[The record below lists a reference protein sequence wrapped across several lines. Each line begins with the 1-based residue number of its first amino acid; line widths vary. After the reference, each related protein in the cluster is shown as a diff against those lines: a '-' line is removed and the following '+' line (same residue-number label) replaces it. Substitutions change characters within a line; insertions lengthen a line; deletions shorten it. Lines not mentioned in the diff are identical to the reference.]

1 MQSGEFRRII
11 VCEYPLNLIALS
23 GKLRYVE
30 FVSAISYFLNTAI
43 QLIHIYMTKLKL
55 TNFLDER
62 LEQRKAEVV
71 NIKQLQLDIHEKR
84 VTQKDELIKFQAT
97 KAALLAAST
106 RLIASTSTL
115 VFQEELSDELEM
127 RVLTP
132 TNQI

>member
-1 MQSGEFRRII
+1 
-11 VCEYPLNLIALS
+11 
-23 GKLRYVE
+23 
-30 FVSAISYFLNTAI
+30 
-43 QLIHIYMTKLKL
+43 MTKLKL